1 MPKRLHFFL
10 VVIVSGAILFS
21 LTILIFFPADLIEG
35 VLQNSVAENTGLTVR
50 TAYFE
55 RVFPFG
61 VEARGVRVAGAGAP
75 PGAPPGASGPI
86 PAVVFMD
93 RLTVR
98 LKPLSVLTGSIR
110 SRISGSIMDGAF
122 NGIITLKRG
131 GGRAD
136 VEFDGIAIERIPALK
151 SAGVGIK
158 GSVRGRIGVSVG
170 PSGCAEGTIKAKG
183 LDLEGGGLR
192 VLGFPLPFGEINDA
206 GIELELTEDAHG
218 CVARLKGLWIEG
230 SGMTARL
237 SGEIRLVS
245 PLGGS
250 PIDLVLEVIP
260 KGEKATEVE
269 DLFFLAPYKR
279 SANYYSINVKGT
291 VGMPRI

>member
-21 LTILIFFPADLIEG
+21 LTILILFPADLIEG
-35 VLQNSVAENTGLTVR
+35 ALQNSVAEKTGLTVR
-50 TAYFE
+50 TASFE

-61 VEARGVRVAGAGAP
+61 VEARGVRVAR
-75 PGAPPGASGPI
+75 PGAPPGGSGPV
-86 PAVVFMD
+86 PEVVFID

-110 SRISGSIMDGAF
+110 SRISGSIMDGTF
-122 NGIITLKRG
+122 GGIITLKRAG
-131 GGRAD
+131 VRAD
-136 VEFDGIAIERIPALK
+136 VEFDGIALERIPALR

-158 GSVRGRIGVSVG
+158 GSIRGRVGVGIG
-170 PSGCAEGTIKAKG
+170 PSGCPEGTIEAKG
-183 LDLEGGGLR
+183 LDLESGGLK
-192 VLGFPLPFGEINDA
+192 VLGVPLPFGRINDT
-206 GIELELTEDAHG
+206 GLELELQEAG

-237 SGEIRLVS
+237 SGEIRLTG

-250 PIDLVLEVIP
+250 PIDLLLEIIP

-269 DLFFLAPYKR
+269 NLFFLAPYKR
-279 SANYYSINVKGT
+279 SANYYSIHVKGT
-291 VGMPRI
+291 VGRPRI